1 MATWLNFA
9 LNVDEGYN
17 AENLMVDVDYDG
29 HPDTTFGEALSWSE
43 DNFTTGNY
51 EIAKDMCDSINNM

>member
-1 MATWLNFA
+1 
-9 LNVDEGYN
+9 
-17 AENLMVDVDYDG
+17 MVDVDYDG